1 VRKLNGVIIAAAGM
15 TALLST
21 DTVFAQA
28 VGIGTGPQASL
39 TNRIGSAIAKVVAD
53 GAGLNT
59 RAVPHTANSAHA
71 PLVERGNL
79 SFGVSSSGD
88 IADALAGTGSF
99 KGHPI
104 SSKWMVAS
112 RMASLPVGTLV
123 RKDSPYRK
131 LSDMKG
137 KKFACGFTAQKTVLN
152 ILNAFVGNAGM
163 KMSDLNCVNVPNTTG
178 GTAQFLK
185 GNVEGTPSSLG
196 GARLRNA
203 AAKVGGIRILKM
215 NNTAAGIAAMRASY
229 PGSYLTKLR
238 PKVIGVEG
246 ETWTMAFDMILMTS
260 SKTSADVVYKAV
272 KAIHGGKKGLIKVWG
287 GFRGFQQSKMAVM
300 ASGVKIHPGAMKFY
314 NEVGVKPGK

>member
-1 VRKLNGVIIAAAGM
+1 MKKLNGVIIAAAGVA
-15 TALLST
+15 ALLAS
-21 DTVFAQA
+21 DTAFAQA
-28 VGIGTGPQASL
+28 IGIGTGPQASL

-59 RAVPHTANSAHA
+59 RAIPHTANSAHA
-71 PLVERGNL
+71 PLVERGTL
-79 SFGVSSSGD
+79 AFGVSSSGD
-88 IADALAGTGSF
+88 IADAVAGTGSF

-104 SSKWMVAS
+104 SGKWMVAS

-123 RKDSPYRK
+123 RKDSPFRK

-152 ILNAFVGNAGM
+152 ILNAFIANAGI
-163 KMSDLNCVNVPNTTG
+163 KKSDLNCVNVPNTTG

-185 GNVEGTPSSLG
+185 GSVDGTPSSLG

-215 NNTAAGIAAMRASY
+215 DNSPAGIAAMQKHY

-238 PKVIGVEG
+238 AKVIGVEG
-246 ETWTMAFDMILMTS
+246 ETWTMAFDMNLMTS
-260 SKTSADVVYKAV
+260 SNTPNDVVYKAV

-287 GFRGFQQSKMAVM
+287 GFRGFQQAKMAVL

-314 NEVGVKPGK
+314 NEVGIKPGK